1 MHGGQTDSEDEVV
14 ANRTTTAMKP
24 REVTVTRRLSIP
36 QAKRDIFRFYL
47 LSYFIM
53 QLMQIASMI
62 PTMIENTAVI
72 KTGMSLVPN
81 VISFCRTVE

>member
-14 ANRTTTAMKP
+14 ANRTIAAMKP
-24 REVTVTRRLSIP
+24 RVVTLMMRLSIP
-36 QAKRDIFRFYL
+36 QAKRDIFRLYL
-47 LSYFIM
+47 LRTFTM
-53 QLMQIASMI
+53 QLMHTTSMT